1 MKWFPKIIYSVGIR
15 CTTEIAISQAQL
27 KKFSSLL
34 GSANMKIPS
43 NINSML
49 LSNFNHFFNFK
60 NHYYSRYNKDMKN
73 LNSKYGHRTFIDNFD
88 DPSNYHEAS
97 LPHHDLSQAE
107 ILGHFRRGIKR
118 LEYIK
123 MNKVEIL
130 FVYSVNEIEDR
141 YRDAFNVRKINEL
154 FCEFHN
160 QFNCSTIGLIST
172 INSNHATIAL
182 SPPPLKSA

>member
-15 CTTEIAISQAQL
+15 CTTEIAISEAQL
-27 KKFSSLL
+27 KKILSLL

-49 LSNFNHFFNFK
+49 LSNLNHFFNFK
-60 NHYYSRYNKDMKN
+60 NHYYFRFNKCMKN
-73 LNSKYGHRTFIDNFD
+73 LNSKYGHRTFIDIFD

-97 LPHHDLSQAE
+97 LPHHDLSQVE

-123 MNKVEIL
+123 ANKVDIL
-130 FVYSVNEIEDR
+130 FIYSVNAIEGK
-141 YRDAFNVRKINEL
+141 YIDAFNVRKINEL
-154 FCEFHN
+154 FYEFHN
-160 QFNCSTIGLIST
+160 QFNCSTIALIST
-172 INSNHATIAL
+172 INANHATITVN
-182 SPPPLKSA
+182 PPPSPK